1 VPAVGPYFQASSRLR
16 QSYAGAGSP
25 PHAASAAQVAAS
37 RALAS
42 LRVRELYQSRAGG
55 APRSGAGRDA
65 ARSLQVDDDDARQR
79 WIEHA
84 RRAERRSSTLARAV
98 AAATR
103 SLRSAISARRRA
115 AGSGPTPRASNLPR
129 FDLLTSP
136 AGITAVLALGW
147 SVALLRRG
155 CDYAAAGLAA
165 VAFASSW
172 AALVSPRARPC
183 NPTR

>member
-1 VPAVGPYFQASSRLR
+1 MDQLPVASSPTADAPGPWIAVDRL
-16 QSYAGAGSP
+16 
-25 PHAASAAQVAAS
+25 
-37 RALAS
+37 
-42 LRVRELYQSRAGG
+42 VRELYQSRDGG

-115 AGSGPTPRASNLPR
+115 SEHRAAGSGPTPRASNLPR
-129 FDLLTSP
+129 FDLRTSP
-136 AGITAVLALGW
+136 AAITAVLALGW